1 MLWSATTGERRDMVS
16 LLILGFFI
24 GMRHA
29 LEADHVAAVSS
40 LATRSASRGECIRQ
54 GVFWGLGHTLTL
66 FVIGS
71 AVLLLDRALPERLAS
86 GLELAVGVMLV
97 LLGLDVLRRLA
108 KERVHFHLHE
118 HEGGV
123 RHFHGHSHA
132 GEPAHDAHGHG
143 HLRKFPLRALL
154 VGLVH
159 GMAGSAALIL
169 LTLERAPS
177 PAAGLLYMLLFG
189 VGSIAGMALLSV
201 VIAMPLRYS
210 AAGMSRLHGV
220 LHGAIGL
227 ATVAI
232 GVMTAYGAGRS
243 LFG

>member
-1 MLWSATTGERRDMVS
+1 MLG
-16 LLILGFFI
+16 LLVLGFFI

-40 LATRSASRGECIRQ
+40 LATRSASPRECLKQ
-54 GVFWGLGHTLTL
+54 GVFWGLGHTFTL
-66 FVIGS
+66 FLFGS
-71 AVLLLDRALPERLAS
+71 VVLLLDRVLPERLAS
-86 GLELAVGVMLV
+86 ALELAVGVMLV
-97 LLGLDVLRRLA
+97 ALGLDVLRRLA
-108 KERVHFHLHE
+108 RERVHFHLHE

-132 GEPAHDAHGHG
+132 GESAHGTHSHG
-143 HLRKFPLRALL
+143 HWRKLPLKALV

-169 LTLERAPS
+169 LTLENVPNVG
-177 PAAGLLYMLLFG
+177 AGLLYILLFG
-189 VGSIAGMALLSV
+189 VGSIAGMALLS
-201 VIAMPLRYS
+201 IAIAVPLRYS
-210 AAGMSRLHGV
+210 AAGLTRLHGL

-232 GVMTAYGAGRS
+232 GVATVLGAGRRF
-243 LFG
+243 FG